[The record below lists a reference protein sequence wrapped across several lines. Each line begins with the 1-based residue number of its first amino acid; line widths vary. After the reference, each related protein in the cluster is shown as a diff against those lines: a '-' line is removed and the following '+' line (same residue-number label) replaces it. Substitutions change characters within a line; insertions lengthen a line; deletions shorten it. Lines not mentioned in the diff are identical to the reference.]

1 MALTSY
7 SDLQTTIGSYLG
19 RSDLTS
25 AIPDFIR
32 LAEIRLQRE
41 LRIRQMLKSATSTL
55 TANDPK
61 ISLPSDFLE
70 IRDLVIQGSPRTPLT
85 YLSPSVFSRDARADE
100 IGRPNF
106 YTTLAAEFQ
115 FAPKPDTTYTIEI
128 LYYAKP
134 TFLGNT
140 NSSNVFL
147 ANTPDLLLY
156 GSLAEA
162 EPYLINDERIRTW
175 AALFDRGLNSA
186 NTSSEKAVYSGAP
199 IAMTMTTR

>member
-25 AIPDFIR
+25 VIPDFIR
-32 LAEIRLQRE
+32 LAEIRLQRD

-55 TANDPK
+55 VADDPK
-61 ISLPSDFLE
+61 VALPSDFLE
-70 IRDLVIQGSPRTPLT
+70 IRDLNLQGTPRIPLT
-85 YLSPSVFSRDARADE
+85 YLSPSVFSRDSRADE
-100 IGRPNF
+100 KGKPVF

-115 FAPKPDTTYTIEI
+115 FAPIPDAAYTIEM

-134 TFLGNT
+134 SFLSDTNT
-140 NSSNVFL
+140 SNVFM
-147 ANTPDLLLY
+147 ANVPDLLLY

-175 AALFDRGLNSA
+175 ASLFDRGLNSA
-186 NTSSEKAVYSGAP
+186 NTSSEKSVYSGAP